1 MKKAKVT
8 SIKTDFRGLALPD
21 PATRGKDFEAVLARL
36 GNPVTPGK
44 GADYPEYDLEVKTK
58 GEESTSANSVGSMT
72 HKDIQT
78 TLYPESNIAKKLQ
91 QQYRVKVKN
100 GIVVSS
106 KVYDF
111 SAPHIQE
118 VIEHAYE
125 TARAKIIAGDDSN
138 YITGGE
144 FGYFERKKL
153 SGGKLTNSWAFR
165 IPVKSMGKLEGM
177 AQSTYTTLF
186 E

>member
-1 MKKAKVT
+1 MKAKVK

-21 PATRGKDFEAVLARL
+21 PATQGRDFEAVLARL
-36 GNPVTPGK
+36 GNPVNPGQ
-44 GADYPEYDLEVKTK
+44 GADYPEVGLEVKTK
-58 GEESTSANSVGSMT
+58 NEESSSANSVGSMIW
-72 HKDIQT
+72 KDIKIT
-78 TLYPESNIAKKLQ
+78 PYPLSSIAKKLQ
-91 QQYRVKVKN
+91 QQYRVKIKN
-100 GIVVSS
+100 GIVIST

-111 SAPHIQE
+111 SAPHIQA
-118 VIEHAYE
+118 VIEKAYE
-125 TARAKIIAGDDSN
+125 TARAKIIAGDNSN

-153 SGGKLTNSWAFR
+153 KGGKLTNSWAFR

-177 AQSTYTTLF
+177 TQSTYTTFF